1 MSCCYASDHKD
12 GQNLNSLSDLV
23 NNVYAGRFENLNL
36 MTNFKEEKDELLD
49 PPLNNVRD
57 YKLFQFT
64 SICKRFRFGHLNLS
78 GCFNN

>member
-1 MSCCYASDHKD
+1 MYT
-12 GQNLNSLSDLV
+12 QEDL
-23 NNVYAGRFENLNL
+23 ENLNL
-36 MTNFKEEKDELLD
+36 MTDFKEEKDELLD